1 MRGWTSERSIP
12 ADLRSIARLDA
23 RGLRLVDELV
33 YVVGSSGEIFP
44 LLHCRNLRIASRV
57 MMQELMVGSSFIR
70 PDSTPSHAICRV
82 LRRSVTE
89 AVQDVD
95 LTRRN
100 HSSQP
105 DVSPAK
111 PVG

>member
-1 MRGWTSERSIP
+1 
-12 ADLRSIARLDA
+12 
-23 RGLRLVDELV
+23 
-33 YVVGSSGEIFP
+33 
-44 LLHCRNLRIASRV
+44 
-57 MMQELMVGSSFIR
+57 MQELMVGSSFIQ